1 MKGNYEIHHGRP
13 PKGDETRK
21 AVTYRLQPSTINA
34 IRLAA
39 ARMGISQS
47 DYVEKLQKE
56 AQLLHNRESR
66 AHASDGIP
74 TS

>member
-1 MKGNYEIHHGRP
+1 MKGNHYGRP

-34 IRLAA
+34 IRMAA
-39 ARMGISQS
+39 ARLGVSQS

-56 AQLLHNRESR
+56 AQLLHNPERH